1 MKAVRIHEAGGA
13 GVMRVEEVPTPDPG
27 EGEVRVRL
35 TATGVNFIDTYY
47 RSGMYPVP
55 LPFTPGMEG
64 AGLISAI
71 GPGVSDFEVGDR
83 VAYAMVLGSYAE
95 EAIVPVGKLARVP
108 NGVELR
114 LAAAAILQ
122 GLTAHYLVTSTV
134 SLQESETVLFHA
146 AAGGIGQL
154 LTQAAKLK
162 GARVLATVSTEEKAE
177 LARSAG
183 ADAVILYSRLEFS
196 DEVRRLTGGRGVDVV
211 YDSVGKDTF
220 EGSLTS
226 LRPRGHLVL
235 FGQSSG
241 FPPPFDLKRLGP
253 SGSIFLTRPTL
264 THYIATSE
272 ELRWRADEFF
282 SWLVGGLIRVRIGE
296 AHTLD
301 AAPLAHE
308 RLEGRLTAGKVIL
321 DV

>member
-1 MKAVRIHEAGGA
+1 MQ
-13 GVMRVEEVPTPDPG
+13 VEEIPTPVPA

-35 TATGVNFIDTYY
+35 AATGVNFIDTYY

-64 AGLISAI
+64 AGVVTAL
-71 GPGVSDFEVGDR
+71 GPGVRDFAIGDQ
-83 VAYAMVLGSYAE
+83 VAFAMVLGSYAE
-95 EAIVPVGKLARVP
+95 EAVVPAARLAPVP
-108 NGVELR
+108 AGVDLR
-114 LAAAAILQ
+114 LAAAAFLQ

-134 SLQESETVLFHA
+134 SLSPSDTVLVHA

-162 GARVLATVSTEEKAE
+162 GARVLATVSTEAKAE
-177 LARSAG
+177 VARSAG
-183 ADAVILYSRLEFS
+183 ADEVILYSQLPFAEAVKEF
-196 DEVRRLTGGRGVDVV
+196 TAGRGVDVV
-211 YDSVGKDTF
+211 YDSVGHDTF
-220 EGSLTS
+220 EGSLAS

-253 SGSIFLTRPTL
+253 AGSLFLTRPSL
-264 THYIATSE
+264 SHYIATAE
-272 ELRWRADEFF
+272 ELRWRAAELFA
-282 SWLVGGLIRVRIGE
+282 WLNAGEMRVGIAESYSLESARI
-296 AHTLD
+296 
-301 AAPLAHE
+301 AHE
-308 RLEGRLTAGKVIL
+308 RLAGRLTSGKVIL